1 MRVVRNNARSGGRTP
16 PDELKRWAARPLA
29 QIAYIVEGEART
41 KRGTKL
47 GVVTT
52 QAVSAP
58 SVRGVRMAFIRVKG
72 TNGARYY
79 GRFDADGGGFCILRK
94 AKDYN
99 G

>member
-1 MRVVRNNARSGGRTP
+1 MP
-16 PDELKRWAARPLA
+16 PDEHERWAERPPA
-29 QIAYIVEGEART
+29 QFAYIVEGEART

-52 QAVSAP
+52 HAVSTP
-58 SVRGVRMAFIRVKG
+58 NFRGVRMAFIRVKG

>member
-1 MRVVRNNARSGGRTP
+1 MRLVRNSATSGGGTP

-52 QAVSAP
+52 YAVSTP
-58 SVRGVRMAFIRVKG
+58 SVRGVRMASIRVKG

-79 GRFDADGGGFCILRK
+79 GRLDADGGGFCLLRK
-94 AKDYN
+94 LKD
-99 G
+99 